1 MLNYLWGLMLLLGV
15 IYGAF
20 TGRIDDVTNA
30 VLDSSKEAV
39 SLCVT
44 MLGIMGV
51 WVGIMEIAKTSGLIK
66 SISGKMQPV
75 INFLFPRIPKEHKAN
90 EFILINIIANI
101 LGLGWAATPA
111 GLKAMEELEELEK
124 ERGNKEY
131 LDIKSNSKRSASHE
145 MCTFLVINISSLQLI
160 PVNMIAY
167 RSQYGSINPARIV
180 GPAIIATLVSTMVA
194 VILCKLIRGG
204 GRK

>member
-75 INFLFPRIPKEHKAN
+75 IKFLFPGIPKEHKAN

-131 LDIKSNSKRSASHE
+131 LDIKSNYKRSASHE
-145 MCTFLVINISSLQLI
+145 SV
-160 PVNMIAY
+160 
-167 RSQYGSINPARIV
+167 
-180 GPAIIATLVSTMVA
+180 
-194 VILCKLIRGG
+194 
-204 GRK
+204 